1 VSPGPGF
8 QDEVGFRREQ
18 ADLDAL
24 FRAHHAEIVRFL
36 AARLGSRDEA
46 ADLAG
51 DVFVEAVRSVPRL
64 RWRGRP
70 VLAWLY
76 RVAANMAADH
86 VRRRARE
93 LPVADPP
100 AASSSQPDT
109 VAERDA
115 LARAMRALPADQAL
129 AVHLRL
135 VEDYSFADVGR
146 LMGRSPAACQ
156 MLVLRA
162 GRTLRD
168 LLRQEGF
175 HA

>member
-1 VSPGPGF
+1 VAPGPN
-8 QDEVGFRREQ
+8 DEIGFRREQ

-46 ADLAG
+46 ADLAA

-86 VRRRARE
+86 VRRRGRE
-93 LPVADPP
+93 LSMATPP
-100 AASSSQPDT
+100 QSASEQPNMLP
-109 VAERDA
+109 ERDA
-115 LARAMRALPADQAL
+115 LARAMRSLPAEQAL

-135 VEDYSFADVGR
+135 VEDYTFAEVGR

-162 GRTLRD
+162 GRSLRER
-168 LLRQEGF
+168 LRQEGLR
-175 HA
+175 A

>member
-1 VSPGPGF
+1 VAGDST
-8 QDEVGFRREQ
+8 DEVRFRREQ
-18 ADLDAL
+18 FDLDGL

-36 AARLGSRDEA
+36 AGRLGSRQEA
-46 ADLAG
+46 LDLAG
-51 DVFVEAVRSVPRL
+51 DVFVEAVSGAPRL

-76 RVAANMAADH
+76 RVAANMAAD
-86 VRRRARE
+86 RMKQRARE
-93 LPVADPP
+93 VPMADPVP
-100 AASSSQPDT
+100 ATPEPPDT
-109 VAERDA
+109 LAERDA
-115 LARAMRALPADQAL
+115 LERAMRALPADQAL

-135 VEDYSFADVGR
+135 VEDYSFAEVAR

-162 GRTLRD
+162 GRSLRATLQR
-168 LLRQEGF
+168 EGI

>member
-1 VSPGPGF
+1 VVERPH
-8 QDEVGFRREQ
+8 DEISFRREQ
-18 ADLDAL
+18 QDLEAL
-24 FRAHHAEIVRFL
+24 FRAHHAEIIRFL
-36 AARLGSRDEA
+36 TARLGSRDAA

-86 VRRRARE
+86 VSRAARE
-93 LPVADPP
+93 VPVSEIPVSAGQ
-100 AASSSQPDT
+100 APDT
-109 VAERDA
+109 LAEREA
-115 LARAMRALPADQAL
+115 LARAMAALPHDQAI

-135 VEDYSFADVGR
+135 IEDYSFAEVGR

-162 GRTLRD
+162 AKSLQDALRRD
-168 LLRQEGF
+168 GLGV
-175 HA
+175 

>member
-1 VSPGPGF
+1 MASGY
-8 QDEVGFRREQ
+8 DEIGFRREQ

-36 AARLGSRDEA
+36 ASRLGSRDEA

-86 VRRRARE
+86 VSRRGRE
-93 LPVADPP
+93 LAVAVPP
-100 AASSSQPDT
+100 QAAAEQPDMLP
-109 VAERDA
+109 ERDA
-115 LARAMRALPADQAL
+115 LARAMRSLPAEQAL

-135 VEDYSFADVGR
+135 VEDYTFAEVGR

-162 GRTLRD
+162 GRSLREKLKQD
-168 LLRQEGF
+168 GL